1 MVKKNKQDKRDRD
14 TDSIVSMLYNL
25 DVLYENDSDDLK
37 DEIEKAFEE
46 SEAYCMEQDESLVVF
61 FRNNFLDNKK
71 TKEKIYEKC
80 RNFVQ
85 RPDDL
90 ILFFEIENSFE
101 NFMPD
106 EEVEGLRNE
115 LLEKLREKTKFYK
128 RNIEFTNYALTSTD
142 KKVVSIPV
150 RDIFNSIENSVKV
163 NVKGDNGEDIRLYN
177 YNFIVSINEIVK
189 KLYGNLGNGLFDK
202 NVRYEVE
209 GTPGKR
215 VEESIQKTY
224 KEEPQMF
231 FFKNNGISLYIKDR
245 KKLKVN
251 TQSMEI
257 TLDPNEP
264 VSVING
270 AQTITA
276 VSKVLNEKYNK
287 ACVLLRVYTLTG
299 DKIDTLQ
306 NEINDVTVA
315 LNQQKP
321 INNEDIA
328 MLSNFVIALN
338 DEYGESDENNKYAF
352 SIVKRGDTTASP
364 ISHHYFLKSF
374 AQKAVAVI
382 EKDPGKARSR
392 PASILKLDEN
402 NNLEE
407 KIFRIDSD
415 EPSIIF
421 DKFKPINLAFSIW
434 ETINDKSFW
443 EGKVKE
449 KIEEKD
455 SKSEHIDPFVNY
467 GKYLVLSIL
476 TNALLG
482 NFTKV
487 KEKNNYKSDGWEI
500 AGDKKDELIE
510 IINSVYKSF
519 DDFFKGKEQLDSND
533 FKTTEGVYDHIIGDE
548 KVKAA
553 VQKYSKNIVIY
564 NFLKVGH
571 PVN

>member
-1 MVKKNKQDKRDRD
+1 MVVMSKLDDRD
-14 TDSIVSMLYNL
+14 VDSIVGMLYDL
-25 DVLYENDSDDLK
+25 DILYEDDHDDLK
-37 DEIEKAFEE
+37 DELENFLDKRHPYFIERN
-46 SEAYCMEQDESLVVF
+46 ESLVIF
-61 FRNNFLDNKK
+61 FSNRFYESVE
-71 TKEKIYEKC
+71 KEIYKEC
-80 RNFVQ
+80 EEFVQ
-85 RPDDL
+85 QSGAVIVL
-90 ILFFEIENSFE
+90 FEIENSFKD
-101 NFMPD
+101 FMPD
-106 EEVEGLRNE
+106 EDVEDLRDSLSKEIKN
-115 LLEKLREKTKFYK
+115 KMKFTK
-128 RNIEFTNYALTSTD
+128 RNIKFVNYSLTNTG
-142 KKVVSIPV
+142 KKSVSLLV
-150 RDIFNSIENSVKV
+150 KDVFNSIENDVKV
-163 NVKGDNGEDIRLYN
+163 GSENSNIKLYN
-177 YNFIVSINEIVK
+177 YNFIVSINEIVE
-189 KLYGNLGNGLFDK
+189 KLYGNLGDRLFDK

-209 GTPGKR
+209 GAPGKR
-215 VEESIQKTY
+215 VEESIRNTY
-224 KEEPQMF
+224 KDHSPMF
-231 FFKNNGISLYIKDR
+231 FFKNNGISLYIRDR
-245 KKLKVN
+245 KNLKVN
-251 TQSMEI
+251 TQAIEL
-257 TLDPNEP
+257 TLDKDGS

-276 VSKVLNEKYNK
+276 VSKVLDEKCND
-287 ACVLLRVYTLTG
+287 ACVLLRVYTLAG
-299 DKIDTLQ
+299 NKPNSSQDEID
-306 NEINDVTVA
+306 DVTVA

-328 MLSNFVIALN
+328 MFSRFVTVLNRECKNENGSNN
-338 DEYGESDENNKYAF
+338 YAF
-352 SIVKRGDTTASP
+352 SIAKRGDTTAVT
-364 ISHHYFLKSF
+364 INHRYLLKEF

-382 EKDPGKARSR
+382 EKNPGKARSR

-402 NNLEE
+402 NDLEE
-407 KIFRIDSD
+407 KIFKIDSD

-434 ETINDKSFW
+434 KIINDKSFW
-443 EGKVKE
+443 KVKLGE
-449 KIEEKD
+449 KIGK
-455 SKSEHIDPFVNY
+455 SKHAESFIKY